1 METDPDPDHVSA
13 NSESRVLPEGTET
26 VLLVEDNETILDLG
40 KMMLERLGYTVLAA
54 ATTKDAL
61 RLAGDSSGNIDIL
74 ITDVVMP
81 EMNGRELVE
90 RLLAIQPGLKCL
102 FMSGYTADVIANR
115 GILDQG
121 VNFIQ
126 KPFSVMELAVKVRDA
141 LSR

>member
-1 METDPDPDHVSA
+1 M
-13 NSESRVLPEGTET
+13 
-26 VLLVEDNETILDLG
+26 LLVEDNETILDLG